1 MTAWT
6 HRTLI
11 CPASIVAQARN
22 IGDCLHPAAS
32 GMFVSPLSPS
42 GSAPATHYVSSGLI
56 EDLWLPALS
65 DPDTLYAAAQ
75 YGASQQG
82 IALTATHADCVT
94 LLTAGDISSDAWQ
107 VACARLGLQQ
117 VAQEIDG

>member
-82 IALTATHADCVT
+82 IALTATHADCVA
-94 LLTAGDISSDAWQ
+94 LLTDGDISSVAWQ

>member
-1 MTAWT
+1 MTTWT
-6 HRTLI
+6 HRTMI
-11 CPASIVAQARN
+11 CPASIVVQARN

-32 GMFVSPLSPS
+32 GMFLSPLSPS
-42 GSAPATHYVSSGLI
+42 GSEPATHYASSGLI

-82 IALTATHADCVT
+82 ISLTATRADCVA

>member
-82 IALTATHADCVT
+82 IALTATRADCVA

>member
-82 IALTATHADCVT
+82 IALTATRADCVA
-94 LLTAGDISSDAWQ
+94 LLTAGDISSEPWQ

>member
-82 IALTATHADCVT
+82 IALTATRADCVA
-94 LLTAGDISSDAWQ
+94 LLTAGDISSEPWQ

-117 VAQEIDG
+117 VVQEIDG

>member
-1 MTAWT
+1 MTTWT

-11 CPASIVAQARN
+11 CPASTVVQARN

-82 IALTATHADCVT
+82 IALTATRADCVA

>member
-32 GMFVSPLSPS
+32 GMFLSPLSPS

-82 IALTATHADCVT
+82 IALTATRADCVA
-94 LLTAGDISSDAWQ
+94 LLSAGDISSDAWQ

>member
-1 MTAWT
+1 MTT
-6 HRTLI
+6 VHRTFV
-11 CPASIVAQARN
+11 CPASIVMQARN
-22 IGDCLHPAAS
+22 IGDCLHPAAA
-32 GMFVSPLSPS
+32 GMFLSPLSPS
-42 GSAPATHYVSSGLI
+42 GSEPATHYASSGLI

-82 IALTATHADCVT
+82 IALTATRADCVA
-94 LLTAGDISSDAWQ
+94 LLSAGDISSDAWQ